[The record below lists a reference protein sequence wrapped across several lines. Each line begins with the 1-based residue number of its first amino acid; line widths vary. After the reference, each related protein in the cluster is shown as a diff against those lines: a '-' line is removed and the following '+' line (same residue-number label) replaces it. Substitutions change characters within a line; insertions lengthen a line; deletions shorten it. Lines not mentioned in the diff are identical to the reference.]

1 MKEYTMVINVQ
12 LTSIEL
18 VDDVLTIPGKKEL
31 CNNARKHLK
40 RKFGLDDVLVKDVKI
55 YERDVED
62 AEETENLK

>member
-1 MKEYTMVINVQ
+1 MKEYTMVINAQ
-12 LTSIEL
+12 LTSVEL

-31 CNNARKHLK
+31 CNNAQKHLK

-62 AEETENLK
+62 TEETENRK